1 MPEAGT
7 AVEARELSEA
17 PSLGKLYGRALAGS
31 AVSALGAVPGSR
43 ALGRVPGLGRLR
55 RPSGRPELPATELVL
70 ASVTADRDRL
80 AAYDRLC
87 GFRLRDELPA
97 TYPHLLAFPMSV
109 ELMTDPAF
117 PFGVLGLVHVRNRIT
132 QRRQIR
138 LHEPLTLRARADALE
153 PHERGTQFDMLV
165 EATVDGERVWEG
177 RSTYLRREGGGSRS
191 SDRHGEAEETPRP
204 SATWTVPADIGRRY
218 AAVSGDRNPIHLHP
232 LTARLLGMKRPIAHG
247 MWLKARCLG
256 ALEGT
261 LPVAYSVDVR
271 FKLPL
276 PLPSRVAFSSRE
288 ERGHR
293 SFAVLRARDG
303 APHLL
308 GAVEGL
314 A

>member
-1 MPEAGT
+1 M
-7 AVEARELSEA
+7 EARELSEA
-17 PSLGKLYGRALAGS
+17 PSLVKLYGRALAGS
-31 AVSALGAVPGSR
+31 GASALGAVPGSR
-43 ALGRVPGLGRLR
+43 VLGRMPGLSRLR
-55 RPSGRPELPATELVL
+55 RPTGRAELPATELVL
-70 ASVTADRDRL
+70 ADVTADRDRL

-97 TYPHLLAFPMSV
+97 TYPHLLGFPMSV

-132 QRRQIR
+132 QRRQIH

-153 PHERGTQFDMLV
+153 PHERGTQFDMVV
-165 EATVDGERVWEG
+165 EATVDGEGVWEG
-177 RSTYLRREGGGSRS
+177 RSTYLRREGGGSGSS
-191 SDRHGEAEETPRP
+191 SDRRGEGGDAPRP
-204 SATWTVPADIGRRY
+204 GATWAVRGDIGRRY

-261 LPVAYSVDVR
+261 LPSAYFVDVR

-276 PLPSRVAFSSRE
+276 PLPSRVDFSSRE
-288 ERGHR
+288 EEGGR
-293 SFAVLRARDG
+293 SFAVHRARDG
-303 APHLL
+303 APHLV